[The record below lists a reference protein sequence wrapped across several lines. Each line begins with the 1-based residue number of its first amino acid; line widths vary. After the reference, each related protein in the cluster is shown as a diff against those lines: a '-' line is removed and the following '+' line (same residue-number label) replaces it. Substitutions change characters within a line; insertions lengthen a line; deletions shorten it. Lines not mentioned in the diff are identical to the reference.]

1 MKKLVTMRE
10 ALRDRH
16 LLGDALPG
24 DSWSAWRTLLIA
36 VCGESLTDAERVTF
50 KALTG
55 RDREPSAMVETL
67 LVVAGR
73 RSGKTKAM
81 PVLSV
86 YFATL
91 CDWSGDLSLGE
102 RGLVLFCAPTE
113 RQAGVA
119 HRYAEAVVDHVPL
132 LQGLVENRTINALA
146 LRRNIDL
153 ETQPANWR
161 FSRGFT
167 SVSITLD
174 ECAFFFSNDDA
185 ANSDTELLIALKPSL
200 STTGGPMLLTSSPS
214 AMEGVV
220 YRLWK
225 RHHGAQ
231 GDPRCLVVQ
240 ADSRTLNPSLRQDVV
255 DRAYEEDAVA
265 AEAEFGGQF
274 RQPVTAYL
282 DRAVVEKAVERGVT
296 GRTRLPGVIYR
307 AHIDVAGGTGSDSFC
322 VCIGHKMRDAGRD
335 ICVVDALFE
344 ARPPFDP
351 DVITAQ
357 AATLLRQWG
366 VTDATGDAYAAA
378 WPITAFARHGIRF
391 HTAALTTSELYLH
404 TLPLW
409 TAGRV
414 SMLDVPRAV
423 DQLCNLRRK
432 VGQGGKENISHPR
445 NAHDDLSCVIAGLL
459 WKLTPVVARKP
470 KIVSPSVFS
479 NGNWWDAPAVTGQR
493 QPTTTELFYRNGYVG
508 SRWPGSDAFSRD
520 R

>member
-1 MKKLVTMRE
+1 MKKLVGMRE

-24 DSWSAWRTLLIA
+24 DSWSAWRMLLVA
-36 VCGESLTDAERVTF
+36 ACGEPLTEAERVTF

-55 RDREPSAMVETL
+55 RDREPGQMVETL

-81 PVLSV
+81 GTLSV

-119 HRYAEAVVDHVPL
+119 HRYAEAIVDHVPL
-132 LQGLVENRTINALA
+132 LQGLVENRTQNALA
-146 LRRNIDL
+146 LRRSIDL
-153 ETQPANWR
+153 ETQPASWR

-214 AMEGVV
+214 NMEGVV

-240 ADSRTLNPSLRQDVV
+240 ADSRTLNPSLRQSIV

-282 DRAVVEKAVERGVT
+282 DRAVVEKAVDRGVT
-296 GRTRLPGVIYR
+296 GRTRLPGVVYR
-307 AHIDVAGGTGSDSFC
+307 AHVDVAGGTGSDSFC
-322 VCIGHKMRDAGRD
+322 VCIGHKMHDAGRD
-335 ICVVDALFE
+335 ICVVDVLFE

-351 DVITAQ
+351 DVITEQ
-357 AATLLRQWG
+357 AAQLLLQWG
-366 VTDATGDAYAAA
+366 VSDATGDAYAAA
-378 WPITAFARHGIRF
+378 WPITAFARHGVRF

-432 VGQGGKENISHPR
+432 VGQGGKENITHPR
-445 NAHDDLSCVIAGLL
+445 NAHDDLACVVAGLL
-459 WKLTPVVARKP
+459 WRLTPVQTRKP
-470 KIVSPSVFS
+470 KIVEPAIFS
-479 NGNWWDAPAVTGQR
+479 RQMGWVGTGAANTAGKS
-493 QPTTTELFYRNGYVG
+493 TTALFYENGYG
-508 SRWPGSDAFSRD
+508 GGARWPGSVKDW
-520 R
+520 

>member
-36 VCGESLTDAERVTF
+36 ACGEPLTDAERVTF

-55 RDREPSAMVETL
+55 RDRESGEMVETL

-81 PVLSV
+81 GTLSV

-102 RGLVLFCAPTE
+102 RGLA
-113 RQAGVA
+113 
-119 HRYAEAVVDHVPL
+119 
-132 LQGLVENRTINALA
+132 
-146 LRRNIDL
+146 
-153 ETQPANWR
+153 
-161 FSRGFT
+161 
-167 SVSITLD
+167 
-174 ECAFFFSNDDA
+174 
-185 ANSDTELLIALKPSL
+185 
-200 STTGGPMLLTSSPS
+200 
-214 AMEGVV
+214 
-220 YRLWK
+220 
-225 RHHGAQ
+225 
-231 GDPRCLVVQ
+231 
-240 ADSRTLNPSLRQDVV
+240 
-255 DRAYEEDAVA
+255 A

-282 DRAVVEKAVERGVT
+282 DRTVVEKAVDRGIT
-296 GRTRLPGVIYR
+296 GRTRLPGVTYR

-322 VCIGHKMRDAGRD
+322 VCIGHKMHDAGRD

-351 DVITAQ
+351 DVITEQ

-366 VTDATGDAYAAA
+366 VSDATGDAYAAA
-378 WPITAFARHGIRF
+378 WPITAFAKHGIRF

-432 VGQGGKENISHPR
+432 VGQGGKENITHPR
-445 NAHDDLSCVIAGLL
+445 NAHDVLSCVIAGLL
-459 WKLTPVVARKP
+459 WRLTPVVARKP

-479 NGNWWDAPAVTGQR
+479 NGIWWDAPVASGQR
-493 QPTTTELFYRNGYVG
+493 QPSTTQLFYQNGGYG
-508 SRWPGSDAFSRD
+508 GGARWPGSGPTDW
-520 R
+520 

>member
-24 DSWSAWRTLLIA
+24 DSWSAWRTLLVA
-36 VCGESLTDAERVTF
+36 ACGEPLTDAERVTF

-55 RDREPSAMVETL
+55 RDCEPGVMIEAL
-67 LVVAGR
+67 LIVAGR

-81 PVLSV
+81 AVLSV

-102 RGLVLFCAPTE
+102 RGLSLFMAPTE
-113 RQAGVA
+113 RQAGIA

-132 LQGLVENRTINALA
+132 LQGLVESRTVNSLA
-146 LRRNIDL
+146 LRRSIDL
-153 ETQPANWR
+153 ETQPASWR

-167 SVSITLD
+167 IVSVALD
-174 ECAFFFSNDDA
+174 ECAFLYTADDA

-214 AMEGVV
+214 NMEGIV

-225 RHHGAQ
+225 RHFGAQ
-231 GDPRCLVVQ
+231 GDPRVLVVQ
-240 ADSRTLNPSLRQDVV
+240 ADSKTLNPCLRQATI
-255 DRAYEEDAVA
+255 DRAYEDDAVA
-265 AEAEFGGQF
+265 AAAEYGGEF

-282 DRAVVEKAVERGVT
+282 DRAVVEKAVDKGVT
-296 GRTRLPGVIYR
+296 GRTRLPGVDHR
-307 AHIDVAGGTGSDSFC
+307 AHIDVSGGTGSDSFC
-322 VCIGHKMRDAGRD
+322 ACIGHKVHDNGRD
-335 ICVVDALFE
+335 ICVIDALFE

-357 AATLLRQWG
+357 AAQLLLQWG
-366 VTDATGDAYAAA
+366 VTDASGDTYAAA

-432 VGQGGKENISHPR
+432 LGQAGKETCTHPK
-445 NAHDDLSCVIAGLL
+445 NAHDDLSCVIAGVL
-459 WKLTPVVARKP
+459 WRLTPVAARKP
-470 KIVSPSVFS
+470 KIVVPGVFS
-479 NGNWWDAPAVTGQR
+479 NGHWWDVPAAPMQR
-493 QPTTTELFYRNGYVG
+493 PPTTTELFYQSGYG
-508 SRWPGSDAFSRD
+508 IGARWPGSGPKEW
-520 R
+520 